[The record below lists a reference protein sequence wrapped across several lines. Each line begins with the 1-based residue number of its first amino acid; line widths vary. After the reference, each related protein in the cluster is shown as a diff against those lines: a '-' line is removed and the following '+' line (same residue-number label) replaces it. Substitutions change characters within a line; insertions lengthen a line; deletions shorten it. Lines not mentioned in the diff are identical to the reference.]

1 ERDLSLVLDESISHF
16 EIQKMI
22 EEKGGNFLHECYL
35 YDLYQGNTIAP
46 GQKSLTFRLVFQ
58 NPDRTLTEQEVDRS
72 FDRILRS
79 LKTDFNANLR

>member
-1 ERDLSLVLDESISHF
+1 
-16 EIQKMI
+16 
-22 EEKGGNFLHECYL
+22 
-35 YDLYQGNTIAP
+35 GNTIAT

-72 FDRILRS
+72 LDRIVRS